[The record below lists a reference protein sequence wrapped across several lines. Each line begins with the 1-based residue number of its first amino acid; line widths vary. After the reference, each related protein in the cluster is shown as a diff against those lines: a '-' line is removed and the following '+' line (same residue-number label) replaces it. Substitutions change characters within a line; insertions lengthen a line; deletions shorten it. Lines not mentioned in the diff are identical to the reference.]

1 MSKDLDRL
9 KHLVVKMQV
18 RYGERD
24 PDVQQL
30 VADVEA
36 LEAYEAKGRRASGM
50 QPFPQQWDRRMRLG
64 DGARI

>member
-18 RYGERD
+18 RYGESD

-36 LEAYEAKGRRASGM
+36 LEAYEAKGRHAFDT
-50 QPFPQQWDRRMRLG
+50 QALPQQWDRRMRLG
-64 DGARI
+64 DGAHA

>member
-18 RYGERD
+18 RYGESD

-36 LEAYEAKGRRASGM
+36 LEAYEAKGRHAFDTQSL
-50 QPFPQQWDRRMRLG
+50 PQQWDRRMRLG
-64 DGARI
+64 DGARV

>member
-18 RYGERD
+18 RYGESD

-36 LEAYEAKGRRASGM
+36 LEAYEAKEHRAYDAK
-50 QPFPQQWDRRMRLG
+50 PLPQQWDRRMRLG
-64 DGARI
+64 DGARA